1 MPTSASASVDAIW
14 VNERGN
20 VEMSKETFMNREKDL
35 LRLEAKVQVLEKAL
49 QEERTAT
56 DEYIAKMKELEDI
69 INKEQREINELR
81 ITNLKN
87 NLKWLTIGVGVGI
100 IIGLVTD

>member
-20 VEMSKETFMNREKDL
+20 VEMSKEMFMNREKDL

>member
-1 MPTSASASVDAIW
+1 

>member
-1 MPTSASASVDAIW
+1 
-14 VNERGN
+14 
-20 VEMSKETFMNREKDL
+20 MNREKDL

-56 DEYIAKMKELEDI
+56 DEYIAKMKELEDV